1 MMHMFYVIFVCYFR
15 QTSAFSFNS
24 KFSSSTSPVE
34 VYDIDTALYG
44 TSGWLISIMGLSEAR
59 VWLERLQ
66 ILKHTTHKVACSW

>member
-34 VYDIDTALYG
+34 VYDIDTHKWALYG
-44 TSGWLISIMGLSEAR
+44 TSGLLISIMGLSEAR
-59 VWLERLQ
+59 VWLERL
-66 ILKHTTHKVACSW
+66 